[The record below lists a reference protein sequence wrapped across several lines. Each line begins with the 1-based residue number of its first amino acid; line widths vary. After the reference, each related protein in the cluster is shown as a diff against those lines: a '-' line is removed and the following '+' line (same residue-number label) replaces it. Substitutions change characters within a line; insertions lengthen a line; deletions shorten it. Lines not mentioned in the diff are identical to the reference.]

1 MVNLAT
7 EFSRRGAHVSLV
19 LSSAEGPLLS
29 LVPPCVSVIDLRSPR
44 VLRSLPGLVRYL
56 RRERPDALLSA
67 MTHANL
73 IALWARR
80 IARGRTRLVVSE
92 RNTLSRTSRSSPV
105 IRQRLMPQLAKRFY
119 PWADKVVAVSQ
130 GVADDLASVA
140 SLPRRRITVIYNP
153 LVSQSISH
161 RAQQPTGHP
170 WFESGGSPVILA
182 AGRLTPQKD
191 FATLIQ
197 AFVKVRSRHSANL
210 VILGEGAERQ
220 ELARLVRRLRLGD
233 HVSMPGFVENPLSYM
248 ARAAV
253 VVLSSQWE
261 GFPAVLVEAMA
272 CGTAVVSTDC
282 PSGPAEILENGKH
295 GSLVPVGDISALA
308 DAIARTL
315 DAEAD
320 GNGLRR
326 RASAFQVREGAD
338 AYLRLLLG
346 TNKVVQR

>member
-1 MVNLAT
+1 
-7 EFSRRGAHVSLV
+7 
-19 LSSAEGPLLS
+19 
-29 LVPPCVSVIDLRSPR
+29 
-44 VLRSLPGLVRYL
+44 
-56 RRERPDALLSA
+56 
-67 MTHANL
+67 
-73 IALWARR
+73 
-80 IARGRTRLVVSE
+80 
-92 RNTLSRTSRSSPV
+92 
-105 IRQRLMPQLAKRFY
+105 MPQLAKRFY

-253 VVLSSQWE
+253 VVTIVTVGRIPGRAGGSHGVW
-261 GFPAVLVEAMA
+261 
-272 CGTAVVSTDC
+272 
-282 PSGPAEILENGKH
+282 NG
-295 GSLVPVGDISALA
+295 S
-308 DAIARTL
+308 R
-315 DAEAD
+315 
-320 GNGLRR
+320 
-326 RASAFQVREGAD
+326 Q
-338 AYLRLLLG
+338 Y
-346 TNKVVQR
+346 